1 MAGLTL
7 RWRGGWWGAI
17 AAAILIC
24 STPVDSR
31 AQVRGLVTGPGMTAF
46 PIAVAPPRGDGTAG
60 AALDAFTRTL
70 RRDLEISGLFQVL
83 DASAAER
90 AAATDVGATTDYGVW
105 QAVGAMLVAKT
116 RYQVTGGSIV
126 LEARLFDVAEQ
137 RELGG
142 KRYEGGRGDLP
153 RMANRFAD
161 EILLRLTGTR
171 GPFDTRMA
179 FISTRGGRS
188 KELWVMN
195 FDGSGL
201 KQLTRNGTIN
211 LSPRWSPDG
220 REILFTS
227 YRDRH
232 PKLYA
237 MDFPSGRDR
246 AVVAGR
252 GLTIG
257 GAFSPDGREIAI
269 SREESK
275 GNSDIVL
282 LDRSGA
288 VVDRL
293 TDDDGID
300 VSPSWSPDG
309 RRIAYCSS
317 RGGSPQIYVLD
328 LGSRQSRRVSMQG
341 SYNTQPSWS
350 PAGDRIAYTGRVGGR
365 FQIFVVEAGG
375 GGARQITRSGGDNVD
390 PSWSPDGRYLVFRST
405 RTGQGRL
412 WVSDW
417 RGASQT
423 ELIAGSGD
431 DSSPSWSTWL
441 E

>member
-1 MAGLTL
+1 MVLTVL
-7 RWRGGWWGAI
+7 API
-17 AAAILIC
+17 E
-24 STPVDSR
+24 SR
-31 AQVRGLVTGPGMTAF
+31 AQVRGLITGPGMTAF
-46 PIAVAPPRGDGTAG
+46 PIAVASPRGDGAG
-60 AALDAFTRTL
+60 GGLEAFTRTL
-70 RRDLEISGLFQVL
+70 RRDLEIAGMFQVL
-83 DASAAER
+83 DAGATDR
-90 AAATDVGATTDYGVW
+90 AAAMDTGATTDFGAW
-105 QAVGAMLVAKT
+105 QSVGAMLVAKT
-116 RYQVTGGSIV
+116 RYQVVGNGLV
-126 LEARLFDVAEQ
+126 LEARLYDVAEQ

-161 EILLRLTGTR
+161 EILLRLTGKR
-171 GPFDTRMA
+171 GPFDSRIA

-220 REILFTS
+220 KEILFTS

-232 PKLYA
+232 PKLYS
-237 MDFPSGRDR
+237 MDFATGRDH
-246 AVVAGR
+246 AVVSGR

-282 LDRSGA
+282 LDRNGA
-288 VVDRL
+288 VIERL
-293 TDDDGID
+293 TDDEGID

-309 RRIAYCSS
+309 RRLAYCSS
-317 RGGSPQIYVLD
+317 RGGNPQIYVLD
-328 LGSRQSRRVSMQG
+328 VDSRRSRRISMQG
-341 SYNTQPSWS
+341 SYNTQPVWS
-350 PAGDRIAYTGRVGGR
+350 PTGERIAYTGRVGGR

-375 GGARQITRSGGDNVD
+375 GGARQITSSGGDNVD

-417 RGASQT
+417 RGSNQT

>member
-1 MAGLTL
+1 VIGSSD
-7 RWRGGWWGAI
+7 GA
-17 AAAILIC
+17 
-24 STPVDSR
+24 
-31 AQVRGLVTGPGMTAF
+31 AQVRGLVTGPGLTAF
-46 PIAVAPPRGDGTAG
+46 PIAVSTSTDGAPGEAG
-60 AALDAFTRTL
+60 EIFARTL

-83 DASAAER
+83 DPYLVEQTAAR
-90 AAATDVGATTDYGVW
+90 DVGATTDYATW
-105 QAVGAMLVAKT
+105 QSAGALLLVKA
-116 RYQVTGGSIV
+116 RIRSEGGGLV

-171 GPFDTRMA
+171 GPFDTRIA
-179 FISTRGGRS
+179 FISTRGGRA

-211 LSPRWSPDG
+211 LSPRWSPNG
-220 REILFTS
+220 AELLYTS
-227 YRDRH
+227 YRDRR
-232 PKLYA
+232 PKLYE
-237 MDFPSGRDR
+237 MDVATGRDR
-246 AVVAGR
+246 VVASGR
-252 GLTIG
+252 GVTIG
-257 GAFSPDGREIAI
+257 GSFSPDGQQIAI

-282 LDRSGA
+282 LDSNGGLIERVTEDEA
-288 VVDRL
+288 
-293 TDDDGID
+293 ID
-300 VSPSWSPDG
+300 VSPTWSPDG
-309 RRIAYCSS
+309 RRLAFCSS

-328 LGSRQSRRVSMQG
+328 LASRQSRRVSMQG
-341 SYNTQPSWS
+341 SYNTQPVWS
-350 PAGDRIAYTGRVGGR
+350 PAGDRIAYTGRVGGGR
-365 FQIFVVEAGG
+365 FQIFVVEVANGG
-375 GGARQITRSGGDNVD
+375 VRQVTSSGGDNVD
-390 PSWSPDGRYLVFRST
+390 PAWSPDGRYLVFRST
-405 RTGQGRL
+405 RGGRGRL

-417 RGASQT
+417 RGAKQT

-431 DSSPSWSTWL
+431 DSSPAWSPWL